1 MVRNNLEPGK
11 RASRWVFYPQIR
23 GFGSYLSIFA
33 HKVVDLPLSV
43 NLSSVTWGSVSG
55 FRSARLPRRRKLIED
70 MTLRTIKGVG
80 GQRRRR
86 HSIRSIVAL
95 GAVAGVLGMMLPA
108 SANTPTGGAQYSYI
122 PVLQG
127 DATYNG
133 ARDVLVNGSFVYWT
147 NTASGTIGRANTD
160 GTGINQS
167 FITGLNTPSGLATD
181 GTSLYWSNIV
191 SITDGTSAIGK
202 TALDGSGVPDKI
214 FITGASRPIGLAVGG
229 GFIYWANY
237 GTRTIGRAT
246 ITGGSVNQSFIALA
260 SRPYGLAVNAT
271 NIFWANFEDNAGT
284 GVGQATIAG
293 TITAAAFIPTS
304 SAPTG
309 LAVDATHVYW
319 SNFSSNTIGRANL
332 DASSPNQSWLTGATG
347 PVGID
352 VNATHLYWSNYD
364 TMPPTVA
371 RTAFDFTAPLIAGP
385 SSFTAVATTPS
396 GTTLTYATPVSATDP
411 DDTGIVPTCN
421 VGTLTGGTFP
431 LGNTVVNCD
440 AVDPVGNA
448 AITKTFTVTVN
459 LPPAPVLTLS
469 PNLNVTATSLAGAIV
484 TYAAPTSTSGTPTCL
499 PASGIQ
505 YPIGVTTVMCMA
517 TDTTGQTTNGSF
529 TITVTKPGF
538 PTFSPNPLPNQVV
551 TATSPAG
558 AVVTYASPTASAGT
572 PSCAPASGTTFPIG
586 MTTVTCTT
594 TDNLAQTTTA
604 TFMVTVNK
612 PAAPVLTLPSNQSAT
627 ATSAAGVAVT
637 YPAAT
642 ATSGTPTCAPASGA
656 VFPVGVTTVTCSAT
670 DGFAQTTTG
679 TFTVTVAPVPT
690 PVAATPPASGNPA
703 AEPALVAVA
712 ATTTVAPTTTAT
724 PTTTVAPVVT
734 TKPAPA
740 SAPTTTAPIVAVV
753 APSTKVL
760 PATAVIEE
768 PTFTG

>member
-1 MVRNNLEPGK
+1 M
-11 RASRWVFYPQIR
+11 
-23 GFGSYLSIFA
+23 
-33 HKVVDLPLSV
+33 SV
-43 NLSSVTWGSVSG
+43 
-55 FRSARLPRRRKLIED
+55 FRSARLQRRRKLIED
-70 MTLRTIKGVG
+70 MTLRTIKGIG
-80 GQRRRR
+80 SQRRRHHR
-86 HSIRSIVAL
+86 IRSIVAL
-95 GAVAGVLGMMLPA
+95 GAVAGVLGVMLPA
-108 SANTPTGGAQYSYI
+108 SANTPTGGAQYSFI
-122 PVLQG
+122 TVTPG
-127 DATYNG
+127 DVTYNG

-147 NTASGTIGRANTD
+147 NTASGEIGRANTD
-160 GTGINQS
+160 GTGVNQS
-167 FITGLNTPSGLATD
+167 FITGLNAPSGLATD
-181 GTSLYWSNIV
+181 GTSLYWSNV
-191 SITDGTSAIGK
+191 TSITDGLSSIGK
-202 TALDGSGVPDKI
+202 IALPALPATATLAEKT
-214 FITGASRPIGLAVGG
+214 FITGASRPIGLAVQG
-229 GFIYWANY
+229 GFVYWANY
-237 GTRTIGRAT
+237 GTRTIGKAT
-246 ITGGSVNQSFIALA
+246 TAGGSVNQGFITVA
-260 SRPYGLAVNAT
+260 SRPYGLAVNTA
-271 NIFWANFEDNAGT
+271 NIFWANFEDGAGT
-284 GVGQATIAG
+284 GVGQATITG

-332 DASSPNQSWLTGATG
+332 DGSSPNQSWLTGASG

-352 VNATHLYWSNYD
+352 TNATHLYWSNYG
-364 TMPPTVA
+364 TFGTPPPPTVA
-371 RTAFDFTAPLIAGP
+371 RTAFDFSAPLIAGP

-396 GTTLTYATPVSATDP
+396 GTTLTYATPVSATDT
-411 DDTGIVPTCN
+411 DDAGIVPTCN

-440 AVDPVGNA
+440 AVDPVGNT

-459 LPPAPVLTLS
+459 LPTPPVLTLS

-484 TYAAPTSTSGTPTCL
+484 TYAAPTSTSGTPICL
-499 PASGIQ
+499 PASGTQ
-505 YPIGVTTVMCMA
+505 YVIGVTTVMCSA
-517 TDTTGQTTNGSF
+517 TDSVGQTTNGSF

-572 PSCAPASGTTFPIG
+572 PSCAPASGTAFPIG

-612 PAAPVLTLPSNQSAT
+612 PAAPVLTLPGNQSAT

-670 DGFAQTTTG
+670 DAFSQTTTG

-724 PTTTVAPVVT
+724 PTTTVAPVAT
-734 TKPAPA
+734 TKPVPTAT
-740 SAPTTTAPIVAVV
+740 PTTTAPIVAVV

>member
-1 MVRNNLEPGK
+1 M
-11 RASRWVFYPQIR
+11 
-23 GFGSYLSIFA
+23 
-33 HKVVDLPLSV
+33 SV
-43 NLSSVTWGSVSG
+43 
-55 FRSARLPRRRKLIED
+55 FRSARLLRRRKLIED
-70 MTLRTIKGVG
+70 MTLRTIKGIG
-80 GQRRRR
+80 GLRRRR
-86 HSIRSIVAL
+86 HPIRTIVAL

-108 SANTPTGGAQYSYI
+108 SANTPTGGAIYDYI
-122 PVLQG
+122 PVTQG

-147 NTASGTIGRANTD
+147 NTASGNIGRANTD
-160 GTGINQS
+160 GTGVNQS

-191 SITDGTSAIGK
+191 DLNDGTSAIGK
-202 TALDGSGVPDKI
+202 TALDGTGTPNKV
-214 FITGASRPIGLAVGG
+214 FITGASRPIGLAVDA

-246 ITGGSVNQSFIALA
+246 IGGGSPNQSFISLTK
-260 SRPYGLAVNAT
+260 RPYGLAVNAT
-271 NIFWANFEDNAGT
+271 HIFWANFEDNAGT
-284 GVGQATIAG
+284 GVGRATIAG
-293 TITAAAFIPTS
+293 GGVTAAFIPTG

-319 SNFSSNTIGRANL
+319 SNFTNNTIGRANL
-332 DASSPNQSWLTGATG
+332 DGSSPDQSWLTGATG

-352 VNATHLYWSNYD
+352 LNATHLYWSNYNP
-364 TMPPTVA
+364 TPPKVA

-440 AVDPVGNA
+440 AVDPVGNT

-459 LPPAPVLTLS
+459 LPPPPVLTLS

-505 YPIGVTTVMCMA
+505 YPIGVTTVMCSA
-517 TDTTGQTTNGSF
+517 TDSVGQTTNGSF

-538 PTFSPNPLPNQVV
+538 PTFSPSPLPNQVV
-551 TATSPAG
+551 TATSSAG

-604 TFMVTVNK
+604 TFIVTVNK

-656 VFPVGVTTVTCSAT
+656 VFPVGVTTVTCTAT
-670 DGFAQTTTG
+670 DAFAQTTTG
-679 TFTVTVAPVPT
+679 TFTVTVAPVPA

-724 PTTTVAPVVT
+724 PTTTPTTTVAPVAT
-734 TKPAPA
+734 TKLAPT
-740 SAPTTTAPIVAVV
+740 STPTTTAPIVAVV